1 MNYRKPNPKT
11 EWPEAL
17 RYRIF
22 ERMGYDAWVKLV
34 KKGKSCNFSEI
45 NSITGNVDL
54 DYEKLEKEKK
64 DRFEKDFE
72 NGEIEMPIVARF
84 KKYKFDLVGGNTRI
98 AGLISKGYNPK
109 VWVVDIR
116 DDEGK
121 DTLNK
126 KEEVKEMGAD
136 SAGSFEGP
144 LFGKS
149 KVIKRPISKIPNMNI
164 KEEAEL
170 KEVTAGDAGQ
180 YDVPLFGTSP
190 KGRRNPLK
198 IDGPKSIYKGRAV
211 KDKNFPKWGGPDSVF
226 VKVKEKCKK
235 FPYCNQGNTGALE
248 FIHEDEEL
256 QEAIKQVSKKYGI
269 PHQEVE
275 NIVLNEI
282 KDIFI

>member
-121 DTLNK
+121 DKLNK

-149 KVIKRPISKIPNMNI
+149 DVIKRPISKIPNMNI
-164 KEEAEL
+164 KEESEL

>member
-34 KKGKSCNFSEI
+34 KKGKSYIFSEI

-109 VWVVDIR
+109 EWVVDIR

-126 KEEVKEMGAD
+126 KEEVKEKNQVD
-136 SAGSFEGP
+136 
-144 LFGKS
+144 
-149 KVIKRPISKIPNMNI
+149 
-164 KEEAEL
+164 
-170 KEVTAGDAGQ
+170 
-180 YDVPLFGTSP
+180 
-190 KGRRNPLK
+190 KG
-198 IDGPKSIYKGRAV
+198 I
-211 KDKNFPKWGGPDSVF
+211 
-226 VKVKEKCKK
+226 
-235 FPYCNQGNTGALE
+235 
-248 FIHEDEEL
+248 EDE
-256 QEAIKQVSKKYGI
+256 IKS
-269 PHQEVE
+269 
-275 NIVLNEI
+275 LNKQKI
-282 KDIFI
+282 

>member
-1 MNYRKPNPKT
+1 MNYTKPNPKR

-34 KKGKSCNFSEI
+34 KKGKPINFSEI
-45 NSITGNVDL
+45 NTLTGNIDL
-54 DYEKLEKEKK
+54 DYENLEVEKK
-64 DRFEKDFE
+64 ERFEKAFE
-72 NGEIEMPIVARF
+72 MGEIEMPIVARF

-98 AGLISKGYNPK
+98 AGLISKGHNPK
-109 VWVVDIR
+109 VWVIDVRDI
-116 DDEGK
+116 DNQGSSE
-121 DTLNK
+121 L
-126 KEEVKEMGAD
+126 EVKETGAD

-144 LFGKS
+144 AFGKS
-149 KVIKRPISKIPNMNI
+149 TVIKRPISKIPNMNI

-256 QEAIKQVSKKYGI
+256 QEAIRQVSKKYGI
-269 PHQEVE
+269 PHKEVE